1 MTLKNQGA
9 APTIPVERL
18 RVSAIA
24 RKAADRMA
32 GRSLRLTPSILD
44 KPKT

>member
-9 APTIPVERL
+9 APTIPIERL

-32 GRSLRLTPSILD
+32 GRSLRLTATVLAET
-44 KPKT
+44 KK